1 MASHAVDATVAFS
14 IDSPGGLMTSQAT
27 PESTLGGIAQGD
39 AVVGSARVASAAG
52 NILRAAFG
60 VEMAE
65 AEDTAP
71 AQA

>member
-1 MASHAVDATVAFS
+1 
-14 IDSPGGLMTSQAT
+14 MTSQAT